1 MRLYLYLWHA
11 QGATSQYLRALFG
24 QKENFTVYFSRKRRL
39 LLHPNTAQRSFF
51 LLQSFSRK
59 TLRRLARKARVNK
72 ERVYRIVHMAPGYPK
87 NEYSLNLINSI
98 WPPAVAVKSSVR
110 KSRENAACWM
120 PVIFFWHVI
129 DQSEEYR
136 EIGRGGNLFVQ
147 VQVCNTTQ
155 IKRLRGIHHIVA
167 ASGNNTTISVDIF
180 FWLFRS
186 TNDNFMIA
194 CNEISVFHFFKY

>member
-1 MRLYLYLWHA
+1 M
-11 QGATSQYLRALFG
+11 
-24 QKENFTVYFSRKRRL
+24 
-39 LLHPNTAQRSFF
+39 
-51 LLQSFSRK
+51 
-59 TLRRLARKARVNK
+59 
-72 ERVYRIVHMAPGYPK
+72 ERVYRIVHMAPGHPI

-98 WPPAVAVKSSVR
+98 WPPAVAVKSFIR
-110 KSRENAACWM
+110 KSRKNAACWM
-120 PVIFFWHVI
+120 LVISFWHVI

-194 CNEISVFHFFKY
+194 CNEISIAHVFSLPLF